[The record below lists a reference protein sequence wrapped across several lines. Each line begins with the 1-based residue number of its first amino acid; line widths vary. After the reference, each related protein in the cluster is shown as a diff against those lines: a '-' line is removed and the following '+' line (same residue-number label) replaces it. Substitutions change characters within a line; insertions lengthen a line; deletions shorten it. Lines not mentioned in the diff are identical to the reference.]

1 MKRYFC
7 NGKKGYCDRGNDNKI
22 DCSACEFADGTGGKV
37 VDCPDTN
44 YEKIKA
50 MSIDEMVEFLEAVG
64 DSPCTT
70 ICNNFDK
77 CRLNISI
84 ERICKNHFKEWLEG
98 EVEEE

>member
-22 DCSACEFADGTGGKV
+22 DCTACEFASGTGGEI

-44 YEKIKA
+44 FEKIKA
-50 MSIDEMVEFLEAVG
+50 MSIDEMVEKFAKNGYCEFCKLKESQTCDNPCEQGIRQYLE
-64 DSPCTT
+64 S
-70 ICNNFDK
+70 
-77 CRLNISI
+77 
-84 ERICKNHFKEWLEG
+84 

>member
-1 MKRYFC
+1 MKRYMC

-22 DCSACEFADGTGGKV
+22 DCTACEFADGRGGEI

-50 MSIDEMVEFLEAVG
+50 MSVDEMAELLERNANCEKFCVF
-64 DSPCTT
+64 TT
-70 ICNNFDK
+70 DEVCNAHGNV
-77 CRLNISI
+77 CLEGITR
-84 ERICKNHFKEWLEG
+84 WLES